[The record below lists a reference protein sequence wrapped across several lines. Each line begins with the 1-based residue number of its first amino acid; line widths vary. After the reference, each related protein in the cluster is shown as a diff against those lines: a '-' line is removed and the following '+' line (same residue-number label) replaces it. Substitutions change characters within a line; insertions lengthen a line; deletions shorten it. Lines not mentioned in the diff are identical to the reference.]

1 MCTIREAVCR
11 DGDKPDV
18 LTLNVAF
25 CCHFGM
31 LKLLSQSFISHC
43 QQNDGVEETPATK
56 PIVGIIYP
64 PPEVRNIVDK
74 TASFVARL
82 VNLHVVSM
90 HFPAWGLSPDI
101 FLKFPF
107 FLFYRNGPEFE
118 ARIRQNEINNP
129 KFNFLNPND
138 PYHAYYRHKVNEFKE
153 GKAQEPSAAV
163 PKVMQQTMQQTQQL
177 PQKVWFC
184 FYIRFPFFPIHCE
197 WQILF
202 CIVFSIDAGDSR
214 ADYPQRTT
222 SWVWVYCRSTIY
234 FSIWPGCGQAYCP
247 VCCSKWPS
255 VSHSAHAERTEE
267 LPVRLSTP
275 TAQSF

>member
-90 HFPAWGLSPDI
+90 HFPP
-101 FLKFPF
+101 P
-107 FLFYRNGPEFE
+107 
-118 ARIRQNEINNP
+118 
-129 KFNFLNPND
+129 
-138 PYHAYYRHKVNEFKE
+138 
-153 GKAQEPSAAV
+153 
-163 PKVMQQTMQQTQQL
+163 
-177 PQKVWFC
+177 
-184 FYIRFPFFPIHCE
+184 
-197 WQILF
+197 
-202 CIVFSIDAGDSR
+202 
-214 ADYPQRTT
+214 
-222 SWVWVYCRSTIY
+222 
-234 FSIWPGCGQAYCP
+234 
-247 VCCSKWPS
+247 
-255 VSHSAHAERTEE
+255 
-267 LPVRLSTP
+267 
-275 TAQSF
+275 